1 MDYAFWADIRPDP
14 DGGYLVTFPDVPEAI
29 TQGGDMADALRSA
42 AEALGLA
49 LRGYLADG
57 EPLPQPRTTG
67 SGLVEIPVD
76 AADAM
81 KLAVIEAFQAS
92 GISKS
97 ELARRL
103 GKGENEAR
111 RILNPD
117 HPTGLGT
124 LASALEALGKR
135 VVVSIKDAA

>member
-1 MDYAFWADIRPDP
+1 MDYAFRADIRPDP

-29 TQGGDMADALRSA
+29 TQGDDLTDARRSA

-49 LRGYLADG
+49 LRGYLARG
-57 EPLPQPRTTG
+57 KPLPRPDARG
-67 SGLVEIPVD
+67 GELVEVPVE
-76 AADAM
+76 AGDAM
-81 KLAVIEAFQAS
+81 KLAVIEAFQAAR
-92 GISKS
+92 ITKT

-117 HPTGLGT
+117 HPTRLDALT
-124 LASALEALGKR
+124 AALEALGKR
-135 VVVSIKDAA
+135 IVVSVKDAA